1 MLSAFQSIDSE
12 IRSRSCQ
19 LQTWVGAGLRPAP
32 TRHLAFFKA
41 YPPKVLVARYLRID
55 LLAHE
60 LEKER
65 SELRKT

>member
-41 YPPKVLVARYLRID
+41 LPSQSISGKVLTN
-55 LLAHE
+55 
-60 LEKER
+60 R
-65 SELRKT
+65 STSA